1 MILNL
6 TLNDNQAFLFYL
18 LNYITDIEQT
28 NDKKIKKLFTKQ
40 EQFYNTNSLI
50 NTKIILP
57 FIALKLP
64 F

>member
-6 TLNDNQAFLFYL
+6 TLNDHQAFLFYL

-40 EQFYNTNSLI
+40 EQFYNTNSLN